1 LWNADPSQMKVDAE
15 SQCPVEAIT
24 KQIAPRLTTTGEAI
38 VAAIR
43 HWRTRHVPAFFYS
56 TVRPADFGFSLA
68 QARPDKIKSNVA
80 VEPAVTG
87 DNTQT
92 GKLKSIVYGEYIRLD
107 SGGRSALI
115 TPQR

>member
-1 LWNADPSQMKVDAE
+1 
-15 SQCPVEAIT
+15 
-24 KQIAPRLTTTGEAI
+24 
-38 VAAIR
+38 
-43 HWRTRHVPAFFYS
+43 
-56 TVRPADFGFSLA
+56 
-68 QARPDKIKSNVA
+68 VA

-92 GKLKSIVYGEYIRLD
+92 GKLKSIVYGEYIPLD